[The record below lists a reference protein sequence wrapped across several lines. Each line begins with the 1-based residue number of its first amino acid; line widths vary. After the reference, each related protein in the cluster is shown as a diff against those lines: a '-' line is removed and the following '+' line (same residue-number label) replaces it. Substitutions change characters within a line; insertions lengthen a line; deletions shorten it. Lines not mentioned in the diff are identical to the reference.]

1 MCRLLQHKGANLRG
15 LETAIS
21 HRLASVVDLQWPSK
35 RWPIHVFTA
44 GAMTCLATSTVCHL
58 FSNFG
63 FKNIQVSSPGNQAG
77 ESYAVNS
84 CVDGQGKLSNYY
96 YYYSPK

>member
-1 MCRLLQHKGANLRG
+1 MARRLLQHKGANLRG

-21 HRLASVVDLQWPSK
+21 HRLAAVVDLQWPSK

-63 FKNIQVSSPGNQAG
+63 FKNVQVSSPGCPAHWRP
-77 ESYAVNS
+77 S
-84 CVDGQGKLSNYY
+84 QGPDRTLK
-96 YYYSPK
+96 PCC